1 MANNSVENSEKI
13 TKPRENNYDLL
24 RIIST
29 FAVILI
35 HVNAFF
41 IYRAADHSSV
51 LYWVES
57 AINIV
62 TRFSVPCFVMLSGAF
77 LLSNPKNKDY
87 KTFYKKSFTKIFLP
101 FIAVSV
107 LLFPFA
113 EINQLKMGGSLLAPI
128 INIVTG
134 NGYYNLW
141 FMFMLFGLYIFVPII
156 IRVKESVSNKSYCI
170 AAVIWLVFSVLNQLT
185 TAYKL
190 SYAFGVIF
198 SYMGYFLVGNV
209 IYENLRGKKNAV
221 VFFILSMACFSITFA
236 YRFFYKVGEIAYDPF
251 SSFFSP
257 FIVLA
262 SLLIFIAFGN
272 IKINRCFA
280 KLSSRTFYIYMFHTI
295 IFKSLLSLIGDK
307 IKLNPIVTILLVTVV
322 TFIFAWLVSIAFME
336 IWKVC
341 DRKIKTIFDK
351 TIFK

>member
-1 MANNSVENSEKI
+1 MTNNSVINSGKI
-13 TKPRENNYDLL
+13 TKVRENNYDLL

-35 HVNAFF
+35 HVNAFY
-41 IYRAADHSSV
+41 ISKMTDYASN
-51 LYWVES
+51 LYWIGS

-87 KTFYKKSFTKIFLP
+87 KTFYKKTFRIISHASLWQP
-101 FIAVSV
+101 VEN
-107 LLFPFA
+107 LL
-113 EINQLKMGGSLLAPI
+113 IGD
-128 INIVTG
+128 
-134 NGYYNLW
+134 YYNLW

-209 IYENLRGKKNAV
+209 IYENLRGKK
-221 VFFILSMACFSITFA
+221 M
-236 YRFFYKVGEIAYDPF
+236 P
-251 SSFFSP
+251 
-257 FIVLA
+257 
-262 SLLIFIAFGN
+262 
-272 IKINRCFA
+272 
-280 KLSSRTFYIYMFHTI
+280 
-295 IFKSLLSLIGDK
+295 
-307 IKLNPIVTILLVTVV
+307 
-322 TFIFAWLVSIAFME
+322 
-336 IWKVC
+336 
-341 DRKIKTIFDK
+341 
-351 TIFK
+351 